1 MADKLSADID
11 PGVALEEVK
20 ISEPASLPADR
31 EKVTGPGKSDE
42 GVLSFLAGTEKSG
55 EQQPVP
61 GLKSLLLT
69 EQKEPSVISEQ
80 QPVPGLKSLLLT
92 EQKEPFEKSLGIP
105 GAGQTNIAES

>member
-1 MADKLSADID
+1 MLNEASDFVADKLSADID

-55 EQQPVP
+55 EQIARTR
-61 GLKSLLLT
+61 T
-69 EQKEPSVISEQ
+69 EISTTNRTKRTI
-80 QPVPGLKSLLLT
+80 GNIRTTARTRT
-92 EQKEPFEKSLGIP
+92 EIST
-105 GAGQTNIAES
+105 TNRTKRTI